1 MINDENKK
9 KMTAARKEALA
20 KGRYVKAYEKKSR
33 KMKGKP
39 HGRGGKIAKSHRAK
53 KSAHPSA
60 RHHCLESPEGI
71 VHEFD
76 NAEFFVRDH
85 PEMFEEQDRIE
96 RKKPNGKLYT
106 RAGNGLQAVSNGSKR
121 QWKGWFLHNARAM
134 AQGAPETPE
143 K

>member
-1 MINDENKK
+1 MISDENKK

-20 KGRYVKAYEKKSR
+20 KGHYVKAYEKKSR

-39 HGRGGKIAKSHRAK
+39 HGRGGEIAKSHRAK

-60 RHHCLESPEGI
+60 RHHSLIGPNGT

-76 NAEFFVRDH
+76 NAEFFIRSN
-85 PEMFEEQDRIE
+85 PELFLTEDQIE
-96 RKKPNGKLYT
+96 RKKPNGKIFT

-121 QWKGWFLHNARAM
+121 QWKGWEPN
-134 AQGAPETPE
+134 PN